1 MAKKSFFG
9 TLAKLGGLA
18 AATAVV
24 YYKRE
29 EIRKTVQDVLDRCFP
44 DDETPEETEEEEEI
58 EIVIDTTEQETKE
71 TVEETP
77 EI

>member
-9 TLAKLGGLA
+9 TLAKLGGIA

-29 EIRKTVQDVLDRCFP
+29 EIRKTVLDVLDRCFP
-44 DDETPEETEEEEEI
+44 GDEVPEETEDAEI

-71 TVEETP
+71 TVKETP

>member
-1 MAKKSFFG
+1 MAKKSFLG
-9 TLAKLGGLA
+9 SLVKLGGIA

-29 EIRKTVQDVLDRCFP
+29 EIRKAAQNVLDRCFP
-44 DDETPEETEEEEEI
+44 NETEPEEPCEEEI
-58 EIVIDTTEQETKE
+58 EIVIDSTERETKE

>member
-44 DDETPEETEEEEEI
+44 DDETPEETEEEEI